1 MLIWGY
7 GADMLKSSFQN
18 SYGQDAIINSNK
30 FFIVDDAYY
39 TSNEKLTTETY
50 QYALTF
56 NGETMVSAQAIGGK
70 GTSAIIKQF
79 SSNNIL
85 KQGRTFTLTVLSS
98 SLSSFQ
104 IAEASF

>member
-1 MLIWGY
+1 MFTWGY
-7 GADMLKSSFQN
+7 GVDMLKSSFQN

-56 NGETMVSAQAIGGK
+56 NDETMVSAQAIGGK

-85 KQGRTFTLTVLSS
+85 KQGRTFTLTVMSN

-104 IAEASF
+104 SAQL

>member
-1 MLIWGY
+1 MGE
-7 GADMLKSSFQN
+7 GR
-18 SYGQDAIINSNK
+18 
-30 FFIVDDAYY
+30 VDDAYY

-56 NGETMVSAQAIGGK
+56 NDETMVSAQAIGGK

-85 KQGRTFTLTVLSS
+85 KQGRAFTLTVMSN

-104 IAEASF
+104 IAQL